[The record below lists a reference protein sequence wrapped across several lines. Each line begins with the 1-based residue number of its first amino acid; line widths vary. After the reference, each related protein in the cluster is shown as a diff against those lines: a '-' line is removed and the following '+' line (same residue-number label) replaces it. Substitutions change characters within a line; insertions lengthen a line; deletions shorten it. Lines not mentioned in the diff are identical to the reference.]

1 MKLAKISLTIYYTTM
16 TNKTGKLYLIPTTLG
31 DNEPLEV
38 LPITVK
44 QTIDTIDTFIVE
56 NDKTARRFIKKISPD
71 KSQPSLNMFHLNKFT
86 EATEIPSFLNPCLHG
101 IDVGLLS
108 EAGCPGV
115 ADPGAD
121 IVKLAHQ
128 KNIKVVPLVGPSSI
142 LMAMMSSGMN
152 GQSFTFNG
160 YLPIDK
166 GERKN
171 EIKRLERLSFEQ
183 NQSQIFIETP
193 YRNNKMLEDLS
204 AVLENNTDICVACDI
219 TLSTEFIKTQTA
231 NQWKKNKV
239 DLHKRPTIFIIHKS

>member
-1 MKLAKISLTIYYTTM
+1 MKNQL
-16 TNKTGKLYLIPTTLG
+16 GKLYLIPTTLG

-38 LPITVK
+38 LPMSVK
-44 QTIDTIDTFIVE
+44 KVIELTNTYIVE
-56 NDKTARRFIKKISPD
+56 NEKTARRFIKKISSG
-71 KSQPSLNMFHLNKFT
+71 KSQASLEMFHLNKFT
-86 EATEIPSFLNPCLHG
+86 DASELPEFLEPCLKG
-101 IDVGLLS
+101 VNVGLLS

-128 KNIKVVPLVGPSSI
+128 KNIKVIPLVGPSSI

-166 GERKN
+166 GERKQ

-193 YRNNKMLEDLS
+193 YRNNKMIEDLS
-204 AVLENNTDICVACDI
+204 HVLEKNTNICVACDI
-219 TLSTEFIKTQTA
+219 TLPTEFIKTKTA
-231 NQWKKNKV
+231 LEWKKNMV
-239 DLHKRPTIFIIHKS
+239 DLHKRPTIFIIHKD

>member
-1 MKLAKISLTIYYTTM
+1 MNTVK
-16 TNKTGKLYLIPTTLG
+16 GKLYLIPTTLG

-44 QTIDTIDTFIVE
+44 QIIEQTDTYIVE
-56 NDKTARRFIKKISPD
+56 NEKTARRFIKRIAPN

-86 EATEIPSFLNPCLHG
+86 DVSELPSFLSPCLNG
-101 IDVGLLS
+101 TNIGLLS

-142 LMAMMSSGMN
+142 LMAIMSSGMN
-152 GQSFTFNG
+152 GQSFAFNG

-166 GERKN
+166 GERKS
-171 EIKRLERLSFEQ
+171 EIKRLERLSFEH
-183 NQSQIFIETP
+183 NQSQLFIETP
-193 YRNNKMLEDLS
+193 YRNNKMLEDLCHS
-204 AVLENNTDICVACDI
+204 LEKNTEISVACDI

-231 NQWKKNKV
+231 NEWKKNIV

>member
-1 MKLAKISLTIYYTTM
+1 MNTVK
-16 TNKTGKLYLIPTTLG
+16 GKLYLIPTTLG

-38 LPITVK
+38 LPISVK
-44 QTIDTIDTFIVE
+44 QIIEQTDTYIVE
-56 NDKTARRFIKKISPD
+56 NEKTARRFIKRITPN
-71 KSQPSLNMFHLNKFT
+71 KSQPSLNIFHLNKFT
-86 EATEIPSFLNPCLHG
+86 DASELPGFLSPCLNG
-101 IDVGLLS
+101 TNIGLLS

-142 LMAMMSSGMN
+142 LMAIMSSGMN
-152 GQSFTFNG
+152 GQSFAFNG

-166 GERKN
+166 GERKS
-171 EIKRLERLSFEQ
+171 EIKRLERLSFEH
-183 NQSQIFIETP
+183 NQSQLFIETP
-193 YRNNKMLEDLS
+193 YRNNKMLEDLCHT
-204 AVLENNTDICVACDI
+204 LEKNTEISIACDI

-231 NQWKKNKV
+231 NEWKKNIV

>member
-1 MKLAKISLTIYYTTM
+1 MNNQI
-16 TNKTGKLYLIPTTLG
+16 GKLYLIPTTLG
-31 DNEPLEV
+31 DNNPLDV

-44 QTIDTIDTFIVE
+44 NTIDRIDTFIVE
-56 NDKTARRFIKKISPD
+56 NDKTARRFIKKISPE
-71 KSQPSLNMFHLNKFT
+71 KSQPALNMFHLNKFT
-86 EATEIPSFLNPCLHG
+86 DEADIPTFLYPCLNG

-115 ADPGAD
+115 ADPGAE
-121 IVKLAHQ
+121 IVKIAHE
-128 KNIKVVPLVGPSSI
+128 KNIKVIPLVGPSSI
-142 LMAMMSSGMN
+142 LMAIMSSGMN

-171 EIKRLERLSFEQ
+171 EIKRLERLSFEH

-193 YRNNKMLEDLS
+193 YRNNKIIEDLS
-204 AVLENNTDICVACDI
+204 NILENNTSVCVACDI
-219 TLSTEFIKTQTA
+219 TLSSEFIKTQTA

-239 DLHKRPTIFIIHKS
+239 DLHKRPTIFIIHKT

>member
-1 MKLAKISLTIYYTTM
+1 MNSK
-16 TNKTGKLYLIPTTLG
+16 GKLYLIPTTLG
-31 DNEPLEV
+31 DNEPLDV
-38 LPITVK
+38 LPALVK
-44 QTIDTIDTFIVE
+44 KVIEDTSTFIVE
-56 NDKTARRFIKKISPD
+56 NEKTARRFIKRICPE
-71 KSQPSLNMFHLNKFT
+71 KSQPSLQLFPLNKFT
-86 EATEIPSFLNPCLHG
+86 EASELPDFLNPCLHG
-101 IDVGLLS
+101 INIGLLS

-121 IVKLAHQ
+121 VVKIAHE

-142 LMAMMSSGMN
+142 LMAIMSSGMN
-152 GQSFTFNG
+152 GQRFAFNG

-166 GERKN
+166 GKRKA

-193 YRNNKMLEDLS
+193 YRNNKMIEDLS
-204 AVLENNTDICVACDI
+204 SVLENNTDVCVACDI

-231 NQWKKNKV
+231 NAWKKNKV

>member
-1 MKLAKISLTIYYTTM
+1 MNSTQ
-16 TNKTGKLYLIPTTLG
+16 GKLYLIPTTLG
-31 DNEPLEV
+31 DNAPLEV
-38 LPITVK
+38 LPMSVK
-44 QTIDTIDTFIVE
+44 KVIELTNTFIVE
-56 NDKTARRFIKKISPD
+56 NEKTARRFIKKISSG
-71 KSQPSLNMFHLNKFT
+71 KSQAALEIFHLNKFT
-86 EATEIPSFLNPCLHG
+86 NASELPEFLAPCLKG

-128 KNIKVVPLVGPSSI
+128 QNIKVVPLVGPSSI

-152 GQSFTFNG
+152 GQSFAFNG

-166 GERKN
+166 DERKK

-193 YRNNKMLEDLS
+193 YRNNKMIEDLS
-204 AVLENNTDICVACDI
+204 NTLEKHTNTCVACDI
-219 TLSTEFIKTQTA
+219 TLPSEFIKTQTA
-231 NQWKKNKV
+231 MEWKKNKV
-239 DLHKRPTIFIIHKS
+239 DLHKRPTIFIIHKD